1 MRSRLCWLPLAAFLL
16 LGCGRG
22 GVESTFTSDW
32 SDAPDRRWV
41 GADYWANRLQDWT
54 VREGRLE
61 CVLPGPMRTV
71 HLLTRRL
78 ESTSADFRMSAVI
91 GRVDEAVL
99 SPSQADGGEPGAR
112 SAGFLLAAGP
122 GLDYRS
128 AALIHH
134 SPGEGGGFYAGIDE
148 SGALFFRSF
157 EGDGETLAYSEE
169 RLESTASVELV
180 LAGVTMVDGYV
191 VELSARSAGDESAGV
206 GPSRVYLRLGDLEG
220 WDLTGGLALVSH
232 GACHWFRE
240 WRLEGMWVEAHPER
254 ALGPVIGTQHT
265 LDRGTLKLTAQLAPL
280 GADDEK
286 TAEFQLRQG
295 GRWSTTATTGVV
307 EPGYTATFRI
317 EGWDASSEVPYRI
330 LYNLRSGEG
339 VQSIYYE
346 GGVIRREPVG
356 KEEIVVATFTGNHN
370 VAPGGVGRA
379 SFPWSWGVYFP
390 HADIVGHVS
399 AHAPD
404 FLFFSGDQV
413 YEGASPTRADFQ
425 HPYEDYLYK
434 WYLWV
439 WAFRDLTASI
449 PSVTVPDDHDVFH
462 GNIWGA
468 GGIATPPGLSGA
480 SAQDAG
486 GYKLPPDW
494 VNMVERTMTSHLPDP
509 YNPEPLESGIGVY
522 YTDILYGGVSFA
534 VVEDRKFKSAPAGL
548 LPEARIVNGWPQN
561 LAWNPKT
568 QGDAPGAELL
578 GDRQLAFLE
587 EWAADWSDGAWMKVL
602 LSQSLFSN
610 VATIPE
616 DALSGA
622 VIPSLP
628 TPEPG
633 EYPQG
638 QKIVSDFDSHGW
650 PQSGRNQ
657 AIRAMRKGF
666 AVHLS
671 GDQHLGS
678 TVQYGVEDW
687 RDSGYALCVPS
698 VANFWPRR
706 WFPPY
711 PGANRDPKDPPYTGD
726 YEDGFG
732 NKVTV
737 YAVANPVRS
746 GHEPA
751 ALHDRA
757 PGYGIARLNRTSRE
771 VSLEV
776 WPRWAHPGEGEGPLP
791 GWPVTFHQSDNY
803 SRQAEAHLP
812 WIDVTGMEEPVIH
825 VIRESSEEV
834 VYTIRIREG
843 SFHPKVF
850 ALGSY
855 TVIVGEPGTERVRTL
870 EGLEATATGG
880 ERIRVEFQ

>member
-1 MRSRLCWLPLAAFLL
+1 
-16 LGCGRG
+16 
-22 GVESTFTSDW
+22 V
-32 SDAPDRRWV
+32 
-41 GADYWANRLQDWT
+41 
-54 VREGRLE
+54 
-61 CVLPGPMRTV
+61 
-71 HLLTRRL
+71 
-78 ESTSADFRMSAVI
+78 
-91 GRVDEAVL
+91 
-99 SPSQADGGEPGAR
+99 
-112 SAGFLLAAGP
+112 
-122 GLDYRS
+122 DYRS

-134 SPGEGGGFYAGIDE
+134 SPGEGGGLYAGIDDE
-148 SGALFFRSF
+148 GALFFADFGGSGEIVARS
-157 EGDGETLAYSEE
+157 ED
-169 RLESTASVELV
+169 RLELTDPVRLV
-180 LAGVTMVDGYV
+180 LKGFHLGGRYQLEM
-191 VELSARSAGDESAGV
+191 SASRAEGEGRGDVQLHIMPESGAF
-206 GPSRVYLRLGDLEG
+206 LRGNI
-220 WDLTGGLALVSH
+220 ALVSH
-232 GACHWFRE
+232 RERGESEEVEGPRQGYWFRALTVQGE
-240 WRLEGMWVEAHPER
+240 RVEDYPER

-280 GADDEK
+280 GEEDEK
-286 TAEFQLRQG
+286 TAELQLRQG
-295 GRWSTTATTGVV
+295 LRWRAAATAGLV

-317 EGWDASSEVPYRI
+317 EGWDASSDVPYRI

-339 VQSIYYE
+339 VEPVYYE
-346 GGVIRREPVG
+346 GGVIRREPVD

-379 SFPWSWGVYFP
+379 SFPWDWGVYFP
-390 HADIVGHVS
+390 HPDIVRHVS
-399 AHAPD
+399 AHSPD

-413 YEGASPTRADFQ
+413 YEGASPTAADFQ

-439 WAFRDLTASI
+439 WAFRDLTAST

-468 GGIATPPGLSGA
+468 GGIATPPGLSG
-480 SAQDAG
+480 SRAQDAG
-486 GYKLPPDW
+486 GYKLPPEW

-509 YNPEPLESGIGVY
+509 YHPEPLESGIGVY

-561 LAWNPKT
+561 LAWDPKT
-568 QGDAPGAELL
+568 QADAPGAKLL
-578 GDRQLAFLE
+578 GDGQLAFLE
-587 EWAADWSDGAWMKVL
+587 EWAADWSDGTWMKVL
-602 LSQSLFSN
+602 LSQTLFSN

-616 DALSGA
+616 EAMSGA

-633 EYPQG
+633 EYPTG
-638 QKIVSDFDSHGW
+638 QKIVSDLDSNGW
-650 PQSGRNQ
+650 PQSGRNR

-678 TVQYGVEDW
+678 TVQYGVDDW

-711 PGANRDPKDPPYTGD
+711 PGANRNPNDPPYTGD

-737 YAVANPVRS
+737 YAVGNPVRS
-746 GHEPA
+746 GREPA

-757 PGYGIARLNRTSRE
+757 PGYGIARFNRTSRE

-776 WPRWAHPGEGEGPLP
+776 WPRWADPVAGESPLP
-791 GWPVTFHQSDNY
+791 GWPVTFNQSDGY
-803 SRQAEAHLP
+803 GGQAATHLP
-812 WIDVTGMEEPVIH
+812 WIDVTGMDEPVMQ
-825 VIRESSEEV
+825 VVREESGEV
-834 VYTIRIREG
+834 VYTIRIRES

-850 ALGSY
+850 AGGSY
-855 TVIVGEPGTERVRTL
+855 TVLVGEPGTDRIRVL
-870 EGLEATATGG
+870 EGLEAGVTGE
-880 ERIRVEFQ
+880 ERVRVDFQ